1 MQPPGDLLGTAC
13 LALCLQSATQ
23 IIQIIPAF
31 FFSFLPHVVVVV
43 VVVTSSDHKCK
54 NIFFFPEIRTAE
66 GSDNHGGEKT
76 RTIVDDVTFT
86 S

>member
-54 NIFFFPEIRTAE
+54 NIFFSQKSGRLRGAIIM
-66 GSDNHGGEKT
+66 GGKKHAQ
-76 RTIVDDVTFT
+76 
-86 S
+86 